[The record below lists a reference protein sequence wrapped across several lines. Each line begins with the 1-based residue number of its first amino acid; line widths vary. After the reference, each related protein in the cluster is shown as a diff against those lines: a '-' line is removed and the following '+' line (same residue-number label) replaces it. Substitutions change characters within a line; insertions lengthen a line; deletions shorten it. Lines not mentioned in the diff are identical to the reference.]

1 MEIFIYKLTYLIYKM
16 RTKQKQKV
24 ILVSPEVHQ
33 RLIQDRNHFQKV
45 IGGGKW
51 SINDTL
57 TEWIKILRQ
66 VEI

>member
-1 MEIFIYKLTYLIYKM
+1 M